1 MSESGGYHW
10 GTGRRKSS
18 VARVRI
24 RDGKGQVQ
32 VNGKAVDNFFPT
44 IQGQTSALAPLA
56 ATGAGERFDV
66 WVNVRGGGTTGQA
79 GATSLGL
86 ARALTSYEGANGPQ
100 DGGTIEV
107 MPKVEEIE
115 AGTIG
120 EEPVALTPITKTVTY
135 EERLRE
141 ANLLTRDSRK
151 VERKK
156 YGRHG
161 ARRGFQ
167 WAKR

>member
-1 MSESGGYHW
+1 VTESGGYCW

-24 RDGKGQVQ
+24 RDGKGKIQ
-32 VNGKAVDNFFPT
+32 VNGKEVDNFFPT
-44 IQGQTSALAPLA
+44 IQDQTAALAPLV
-56 ATGAGERFDV
+56 ATGAGDRFDV

-86 ARALTSYEGANGPQ
+86 ARALTSYEAGNGPQ

-107 MPKVEEIE
+107 MPDVEEIE
-115 AGTIG
+115 AGVVG
-120 EEPVALTPITKTVTY
+120 DEPVVLTPITKTVTY